1 MRPSQTLQNQ
11 NFATC
16 HLPHSTHRTPS
27 IKNPTRSPLTD
38 KRHDCREN
46 DLFALNANHCDFSV
60 ERLFSFDY
68 VGSHFP
74 GW

>member
-1 MRPSQTLQNQ
+1 MGPSQTQQKSSPANC
-11 NFATC
+11 NN
-16 HLPHSTHRTPS
+16 STHRTLS
-27 IKNPTRSPLTD
+27 IKNPTQSSLSD

-46 DLFALNANHCDFSV
+46 DLFALNANPCDFSV